1 MLVALQ
7 NKACLLRSYQYK
19 KKPMYKKQRGCVC
32 NNNVSFISDPL
43 SESLVHNSAII
54 GEYFGLFVL
63 FTATLNWMSYRRIR
77 KMMEDDKK

>member
-1 MLVALQ
+1 MLIALQ
-7 NKACLLRSYQYK
+7 PIRLSSYKPRPIYK
-19 KKPMYKKQRGCVC
+19 NHRRVHCY
-32 NNNVSFISDPL
+32 NISDPL

-77 KMMEDDKK
+77 KIMEDDKK

>member
-1 MLVALQ
+1 MFVALQ
-7 NKACLLRSYQYK
+7 PIRLSSY
-19 KKPMYKKQRGCVC
+19 KPQPIYKKQRVTRGLC
-32 NNNVSFISDPL
+32 NNITNPL

-77 KMMEDDKK
+77 KIMEDDKK